1 MTRKNASEFLETPL
15 EELSSNPRNPRK
27 GFTGPKFDELLAS
40 IKEKG
45 VIEPIIVRT
54 KKAGGYE
61 VVAGER
67 RLRASSQAGLQTIP
81 AIVRELTDEQA
92 FDFMLIENLQ
102 REDLTEAEEA
112 QSFQS
117 YVGR

>member
-1 MTRKNASEFLETPL
+1 MGRRSSPPRCSGWRSASARPGGWASRTGWRAGTRRAGGKRTRKNASEFLETPL

-54 KKAGGYE
+54 KKAGGRNYE
-61 VVAGER
+61 IVAGER
-67 RLRASSQAGLQTIP
+67 P
-81 AIVRELTDEQA
+81 P
-92 FDFMLIENLQ
+92 
-102 REDLTEAEEA
+102 
-112 QSFQS
+112 
-117 YVGR
+117 